1 MYPSVGQPP
10 DGERDLAGEAIRQRM
25 RDLPSELAPPFSWDE
40 LQRRSQ
46 GRAKHGRRVG
56 PGRGAVR
63 HRSVAVVGF
72 AAVLVLAA
80 VVASHVSRR
89 GPQSEPQPGPQPE
102 RASTRVD
109 TLQLA
114 RPSESARAVT
124 APDALLAQASTAERW
139 LASEPDAGPVVRV
152 STHLAVT
159 HLEDSI
165 ASMDD
170 LLNLERLQHARA
182 SRLRALQL
190 QRAQLVDSLAQVR
203 YAEILSDEMP

>member
-80 VVASHVSRR
+80 VVASRFNRR
-89 GPQSEPQPGPQPE
+89 GPESEPEPE
-102 RASTRVD
+102 RASARVD